1 MPTEPF
7 SRLELGLGAALA
19 AGLAVWTALG
29 WGGLTF
35 ALVVASLLLA
45 GGSLWSCGVLYGAPA
60 ARRFLACGVTLGWLA
75 EEAGATLGWLFGSY
89 AYTAVLGPKLG
100 AVPVVI
106 PLMWFGLCHLGWVL
120 ACLLLW
126 RTPVAPRWGWPAGAL
141 TAALAAL
148 LVTAF
153 DLGADPYFVY
163 VLKAWIMTK
172 TDGGWFGET
181 IRGFEGWL
189 IVSFTI
195 VCLFQLWARPTLAAG
210 PVGRL
215 HRAALL
221 PVGVYAGFIL
231 FQVTQAQPVA
241 LRVVAFFAMGIP
253 ALVAAVAWHLWTRTP
268 GETA

>member
-7 SRLELGLGAALA
+7 SRLEGGLGATLA
-19 AGLAVWTALG
+19 AGLALWTGLG
-29 WGGLTF
+29 WGALSL
-35 ALVVASLLLA
+35 ALVIASLVLA
-45 GGSLWSCGVLYGAPA
+45 GASYWSCGVLYGAPA
-60 ARRFLACGVTLGWLA
+60 ARRFLACGVVLGWLA

-89 AYTAVLGPKLG
+89 TYTSVLGPRLG

-106 PLMWFGLCHLGWVL
+106 PLMWFGLCHIGWVL
-120 ACLLLW
+120 AGLLLW
-126 RTPVAPRWGWPAGAL
+126 RAPVTPGVGWPAGVL
-141 TAALAAL
+141 TAALAAM

-195 VCLFQLWARPTLAAG
+195 VCLFQLWARPALAVG
-210 PVGRL
+210 PPARL
-215 HRAALL
+215 RRAALV
-221 PVGVYAGFIL
+221 PVGLYAGFIG

-241 LRVVAFFAMGIP
+241 LRVVAFFAMSIP
-253 ALVAAVAWHLWTRTP
+253 VIVAAVAWHHWTP
-268 GETA
+268 APQEPQ